1 MEKIHV
7 AARKGQTDHIRRL
20 IEMGINPSIQNKFGC
35 TALHLACKHGQVNA
49 TRELAPVS
57 DLNVAWHGQKP
68 LHLAVVANNAD
79 VVKVL
84 LEGAQQQGKSSFDAF
99 INECDEYELTEIGNH
114 VKHTNG
120 QTALHW
126 CVGLGESHQAMMKLL
141 LSYGANATAKD
152 RNSETPIMR
161 AIEFGN
167 RAAFELLTDNAI
179 VHDEEGNPVYEEVK
193 EVAAD
198 DILASLEA
206 NLGDAPKKQ
215 PTLQHSLRL
224 DICDKQGRS
233 SLHYALLHN
242 EPEIALKLLEMG
254 HEVALEDQ
262 DKITP
267 IVLAMNAAMPAVLTK
282 VLDRADQFQVLS
294 APFHNGNAVLLER
307 VEWLPF
313 VAEGDANRNEV
324 AKVFQKKLEA
334 INKAN
339 APPATADD
347 KKKRKK
353 KDETLT
359 LAPSAPVKKRV

>member
-1 MEKIHV
+1 MLRSLVGSEMC
-7 AARKGQTDHIRRL
+7 IRDRV
-20 IEMGINPSIQNKFGC
+20 S
-35 TALHLACKHGQVNA
+35 A

-84 LEGAQQQGKSSFDAF
+84 LEGAQQQGKASFESF
-99 INECDEYELTEIGNH
+99 INECDEYELAEVGDHI
-114 VKHTNG
+114 KHTNG

-126 CVGLGESHQAMMKLL
+126 CVGLGESHQAMMKMLL
-141 LSYGANATAKD
+141 TYGANATAKD

-167 RAAFELLTDNAI
+167 TAAFELLTESAI
-179 VHDEEGNPVYEEVK
+179 VRDEEGNPVYEEIK
-193 EVAAD
+193 EPAAD
-198 DILASLEA
+198 DVLASLEA
-206 NLGDAPKKQ
+206 NLADAPKKQ
-215 PTLQHSLRL
+215 PTIQHTLRL

-233 SLHYALLHN
+233 SLHYAILGN
-242 EPEIALKLLEMG
+242 RVEMAMKLLEMG

-262 DKITP
+262 DKVTP
-267 IVLAMNAAMPAVLTK
+267 IVLAMYAAMPTVLAK
-282 VLDRADQFQVLS
+282 ALERADQFQVLS
-294 APFHNGNAVLLER
+294 TPFHNGVAVLPDR
-307 VEWLPF
+307 VEWMSF
-313 VAEGDANRNEV
+313 VAESDPNRAEV

-353 KDETLT
+353 KDETIT
-359 LAPSAPVKKRV
+359 LAPSAPVRKR